1 MIPTVILASCMI
13 LLIVF
18 DLGMRD
24 LFPAQYKTWG
34 ERQRQKWKQMAIIP
48 FPLVEKI
55 VMIVRY
61 ITYCYAAVLF
71 VLVSLSAY
79 FQLPELV
86 QLSNKLCTYG
96 GGILLGILLS
106 GQLYV
111 WIKGNIKTAQNLN
124 TNGRWNLLFLYFTGM
139 TYWIQTLQ

>member
-1 MIPTVILASCMI
+1 MIPYVILAVSMI
-13 LLIVF
+13 LLMVF
-18 DLGMRD
+18 DMGMQD
-24 LFPAQYKTWG
+24 LFPAQYKIWG
-34 ERQRQKWKQMAIIP
+34 EGQRLKWEKMAIIP
-48 FPLVEKI
+48 FPRVEKFLTILIHI
-55 VMIVRY
+55 VY
-61 ITYCYAAVLF
+61 IYAPVLF
-71 VLVSLSAY
+71 ILVSVSAY

-96 GGILLGILLS
+96 GGILLGILLL

-124 TNGRWNLLFLYFTGM
+124 KNGRWSLLFLYFMGM